1 MEIKNQIKQ
10 FKKIIH
16 SLYLEHKWE
25 TSKLGRFI
33 RAIRFHLG
41 FSQCRY
47 CIYFQ
52 PEYGDHRTQREEAI
66 LTKGKCDWSNIA
78 GVDIDKK
85 MATKLKRCD
94 AFTPVLFNIK
104 GYVIAKKEVKSILLQ
119 RRNYL
124 FSWLGIIVSIIAA
137 TVACVTM
144 LETKKERAKAEK
156 AFAAAQIAQYN
167 AEVANKNSEEIG
179 KFLTK
184 LIMVDN
190 ALGYR
195 IDSFK
200 IREEVAPLLRKKA
213 VELMNKLNIKI
224 NDDLPDIVEEWIFLP
239 KDSEERKLKWNKIK
253 KNISELLEEN

>member
-1 MEIKNQIKQ
+1 MVIKNQIKQ
-10 FKKIIH
+10 FNKIIH
-16 SLYLEHKWE
+16 RLYLEHKWE

-47 CIYFQ
+47 CVYFQ
-52 PEYGDHRTQREEAI
+52 PEYGDHRTQREETI

-85 MATKLKRCD
+85 VATKLKRCD
-94 AFTPVLFNIK
+94 AFIPVLFNIK
-104 GYVIAKKEVKSILLQ
+104 GYAIAKEEVKSILLQ
-119 RRNYL
+119 RRNYF
-124 FSWLGIIVSIIAA
+124 FSWFGVIVSIVAA
-137 TVACVTM
+137 TVAYVNM
-144 LETKKERAKAEK
+144 LEAKKERIKAEE
-156 AFAAAQIAQYN
+156 AFVAAQIAQHE
-167 AEVANKNSEEIG
+167 AEVANQNSEEIG
-179 KFLTK
+179 KFLSK

-224 NDDLPDIVEEWIFLP
+224 NDNLPDIVEEWIFLP
-239 KDSEERKLKWNKIK
+239 KDSEERKLKWNEIK
-253 KNISELLEEN
+253 KIVSELLEEN